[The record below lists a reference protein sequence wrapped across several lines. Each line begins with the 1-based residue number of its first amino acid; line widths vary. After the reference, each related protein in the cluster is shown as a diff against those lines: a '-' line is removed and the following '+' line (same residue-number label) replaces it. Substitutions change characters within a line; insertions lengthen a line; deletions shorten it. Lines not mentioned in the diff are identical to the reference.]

1 MNRSTATPRTS
12 GASRLVACRAPT
24 LPFAPLN
31 VRLAV
36 PQPARRTPCH
46 RLRRR
51 RPGNLKRDAK
61 MAGRRRSSG
70 RFPWPPS
77 RSCMRC
83 NDKSGVTVTYGKG
96 WPAASAAKV
105 ARRPAGR
112 PDPYLLS
119 RKRTRHIDRHSCFR
133 FRFQRSVHETAP
145 RTRYP
150 INVLTEMRRGHLRDG
165 SRTTI
170 FDDSFESTVTPTSV
184 RPSIEPSDVDESG
197 VHTEL
202 SSCGTSLHQPE
213 KPTYDVG

>member
-36 PQPARRTPCH
+36 PQPVRRTPCH

-83 NDKSGVTVTYGKG
+83 NDKTGVTVTYDKG
-96 WPAASAAKV
+96 WPAGGERAKV
-105 ARRPAGR
+105 ARPAGFSISPIGAR
-112 PDPYLLS
+112 NCSEDEVSY
-119 RKRTRHIDRHSCFR
+119 
-133 FRFQRSVHETAP
+133 
-145 RTRYP
+145 